1 MKNDDIRPL
10 FGRSKTSWIA
20 RVLGLLLI
28 GLPFVVAV
36 VKMALG
42 QSNAFGFGTLFALVP
57 FIVAWWH
64 EGIGGVSLII
74 AGLAIIGLGF
84 VAAHGIGIEVFFLMI
99 IAAGPYMLIG
109 LLFLLSWN
117 ESRKM
122 QRGVQIYH

>member
-36 VKMALG
+36 VKMAMG

-74 AGLAIIGLGF
+74 VGLAMIALSFI
-84 VAAHGIGIEVFFLMI
+84 AAQGIGIVVVLLGL

-109 LLFLLSWN
+109 VLFLLSWN

-122 QRGVQIYH
+122 QREVRTDQ